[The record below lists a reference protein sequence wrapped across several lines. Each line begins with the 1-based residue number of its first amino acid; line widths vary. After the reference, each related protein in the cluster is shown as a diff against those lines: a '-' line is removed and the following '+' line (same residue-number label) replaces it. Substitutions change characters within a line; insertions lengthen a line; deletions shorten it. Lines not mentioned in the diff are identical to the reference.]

1 MRGIIPVGLH
11 RAGVRSYQEGRQ
23 VETDGRT
30 ERFSPADM
38 LNRPTPASIPSRSLM
53 EERPSFKDY
62 WAARTTGPPPA
73 MSTASMMSP
82 GADNIWFTPAQKLWG
97 AGLVTGI
104 GGIVDAAG
112 KYPVPPGDDTTILE
126 MLRSE
131 RMPSMVEHYKTGH
144 PVIGTLQGLGLL
156 PLVGYAKAASGPV
169 RTALGVEKV
178 AAKTPAPTGIA
189 AIPMTRRKLRV
200 VAGAGTTGIAALGT
214 GIGRVTK
221 GANTMAAASAG
232 RVGAKVGQMTRR
244 ADIRGFHDWVVNK
257 LVNPLIAKQVQKGL
271 QQADNPLSVTS
282 RGRVITRRVELF
294 TGDGEK
300 VKYPDDDIGSSSWS
314 QENFGE
320 RMGPWLDHYGLDAD
334 DFNVL
339 DMSYQEKGGVG
350 TVGRDLLRTDALTG
364 GKPKETKLRFDKEE
378 ALDYAEEIKNDP
390 DSFLSLDEDEL
401 KRLNESGELPEWA
414 EPITVFGESGGAEI
428 KLYEHLGV
436 PVIKDEFGSVFVPN
450 EVGLQK
456 LELHQMK
463 QVMGDDFPEI
473 MGTYPVHPRLQM
485 ARFRDK
491 PVGPFYGP
499 GHHLAEISDRSPV
512 WPVVEN
518 YLDIPLAK

>member
-131 RMPSMVEHYKTGH
+131 RMPSMAEHYKTGH

-169 RTALGVEKV
+169 RTALAATRTGSRV

-189 AIPMTRRKLRV
+189 AIPMTRRKFLEKAGI
-200 VAGAGTTGIAALGT
+200 AGAGIAALGA
-214 GIGRVTK
+214 GIGRATK
-221 GANTMAAASAG
+221 GAKTKAAAAAG
-232 RVGAKVGQMTRR
+232 RVGAKVGQLTRR
-244 ADIRGFHDWVVNK
+244 ADIHKFHDWVVNDMAHPTI
-257 LVNPLIAKQVQKGL
+257 VERGL
-271 QQADNPLSVTS
+271 EDNPLSMYTS
-282 RGRVITRRVELF
+282 QGMASDRAFWGNPWFGGGGSQTEHLVARRRGFIST
-294 TGDGEK
+294 
-300 VKYPDDDIGSSSWS
+300 IGS
-314 QENFGE
+314 EEMVPVLN
-320 RMGPWLDHYGLDAD
+320 RYGLDAGDFHLLDDQGD
-334 DFNVL
+334 DFFRA
-339 DMSYQEKGGVG
+339 Q
-350 TVGRDLLRTDALTG
+350 ALTG
-364 GKPKETKLRFDKEE
+364 VKPKEVIPGAQVDVPGDKN
-378 ALDYAEEIKNDP
+378 IWGWNDTGDTSGKISRP
-390 DSFLSLDEDEL
+390 DISL
-401 KRLNESGELPEWA
+401 
-414 EPITVFGESGGAEI
+414 F
-428 KLYEHLGV
+428 EHHGV
-436 PVIKDEFGSVFVPN
+436 PVFKDEAGRVFVPN

-463 QVMGDDFPEI
+463 QVMGDDFYEI
-473 MGTYPVHPRLQM
+473 MGTSPVHL
-485 ARFRDK
+485 RDK